1 MRGLSESIVVSVEKV
16 CFVLVCKCLELHGET
31 VAMGPCIVDTNSN
44 SKLARLQLK
53 CCVSCQSV

>member
-1 MRGLSESIVVSVEKV
+1 LSESIVVSVENV

-31 VAMGPCIVDTNSN
+31 GAMGPCSVDTNSN

-53 CCVSCQSV
+53 CCVSCEAV